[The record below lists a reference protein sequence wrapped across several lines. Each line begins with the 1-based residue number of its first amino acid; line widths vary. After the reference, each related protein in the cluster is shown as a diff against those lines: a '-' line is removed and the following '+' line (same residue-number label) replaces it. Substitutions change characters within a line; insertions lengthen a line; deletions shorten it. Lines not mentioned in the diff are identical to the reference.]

1 MKRIVVAVVCFT
13 LILACSTEENY
24 CSENT
29 DDNAGNLINTEN
41 LEEQVSASNNI
52 PEQNDDQARE
62 LSRIP
67 TDVFPECMYRPIP
80 EYPDSARDCGIEGSV
95 LVSLYL
101 DSIGNIIEV
110 EIYRSSGSDI
120 LDQAAID
127 AAWRSKWT
135 PAQRTGVGVSVWTS
149 VYYEFVHPE

>member
-1 MKRIVVAVVCFT
+1 MKRIVVAVVCFALT
-13 LILACSTEENY
+13 LACSTEENI
-24 CSENT
+24 CSDRY
-29 DDNAGNLINTEN
+29 DDNTGSLINTEN
-41 LEEQVSASNNI
+41 LEGQVSASNNI
-52 PEQNDDQARE
+52 PEQNDDQARD

-80 EYPDSARDCGIEGSV
+80 EYPDSARDYGIEGSV

-120 LDQAAID
+120 LDQAAKE
-127 AAWRSKWT
+127 AACNSRWT
-135 PAQRTGVGVSVWTS
+135 PAQRNGEGIAVWTS
-149 VYYEFVHPE
+149 VSYEFELQ

>member
-1 MKRIVVAVVCFT
+1 MKRIVVAVVCFA
-13 LILACSTEENY
+13 LILACSTEENI
-24 CSENT
+24 CSDKY
-29 DDNAGNLINTEN
+29 DDNTGSLINTEN
-41 LEEQVSASNNI
+41 LEGQVSASNNI
-52 PEQNDDQARE
+52 PEQNDDQARD

-80 EYPDSARDCGIEGSV
+80 EYPDSARDYGIEGSV

-120 LDQAAID
+120 LDQAAKE
-127 AAWRSKWT
+127 AAWNSRWT
-135 PAQRTGVGVSVWTS
+135 PAQRNGEGIAVWTS
-149 VYYEFVHPE
+149 VSYEFELQ